1 MSLFGIIYTL
11 LLLMFKDKFGEL
23 PLSDIV
29 SDILIVLEILIVPL
43 LAILYMFK
51 KWLRGEVTDALP
63 ENGTIAILLSS
74 FMCGVVLT

>member
-1 MSLFGIIYTL
+1 
-11 LLLMFKDKFGEL
+11 
-23 PLSDIV
+23 
-29 SDILIVLEILIVPL
+29 VLEILIVPL